1 MGDTPAVLRPFL
13 SCCVLLFWPVSALAA
28 TGSQLL
34 YADITVAIIL
44 AVVLA
49 VLMSRVLR
57 SRGLA
62 SGLEFVA
69 LGYLLGPVLHLIP
82 EEQLR
87 LVPVAEPILS
97 FPVLGMLLSVVS
109 VALGI
114 SIAFTLDIRW
124 FRDWEFEASAE
135 AMPITGAVI
144 ALLAGCTWW
153 IHSFYPLDITHIAL
167 AVGCAAVLVSVDLRP
182 AHIYLNHFN
191 IWGGNRL
198 FGLRLGTT
206 LQGMAIVLAGIALA
220 LMEAGQTGKAPI
232 QAAVMLALQSGLA
245 VMVGLVARAISP
257 ERASG
262 TWKASVALGAILFI
276 AAITE
281 GIGGSSLLMGFIA
294 GLVWVQL
301 DRELASTSRDMEP
314 LIRVSLFVIAGLV
327 WSSNPAP
334 WVFAVALGWLLLRWG
349 ILRFYQRIF
358 RLKTRPV
365 HGLLWSAG
373 ALGIAIV
380 LEIRT
385 ALPPFEGEW
394 STGLMLAILFAELLS
409 RRLFRYAM
417 IDQGGALNRGTS

>member
-1 MGDTPAVLRPFL
+1 MGDTPRVLRPFL
-13 SCCVLLFWPVSALAA
+13 SCCVLLFWPGLAFAATENQLLAA
-28 TGSQLL
+28 DAAVTS
-34 YADITVAIIL
+34 IL

-49 VLMSRVLR
+49 MLMSRVLR
-57 SRGLA
+57 GRGIA

-69 LGYLLGPVLHLIP
+69 LGYLLGPVLHVLP
-82 EEQLR
+82 EEQR
-87 LVPVAEPILS
+87 TLVPVLEPVLE
-97 FPVLGMLLSVVS
+97 FPLLGMLVSVVS

-114 SIAFTLDIRW
+114 SVAFTLDIRW

-135 AMPITGAVI
+135 AMPIVGTAVGI
-144 ALLAGCTWW
+144 LAACTWW
-153 IHSFYPLDITHIAL
+153 VHSFYPLNITHLAL
-167 AVGCAAVLVSVDLRP
+167 AVGCVAVLVSVDLRP

-206 LQGMAIVLAGIALA
+206 LQGMSIVLAGVAFA
-220 LMEAGQTGKAPI
+220 LMQAGQSGKPPI
-232 QAAVMLALQSGLA
+232 QAAVMLAVQCGLA
-245 VMVGLVARAISP
+245 LMVGLIARGISP

-262 TWKASVALGAILFI
+262 TWKASVALGVTLFV

-281 GIGGSSLLMGFIA
+281 GLGGSSLLMGFVA

-314 LIRVSLFVIAGLV
+314 LIRVALFVIAGLV

-334 WVFAVALGWLLLRWG
+334 WVFVVVFGWLVVRWS
-349 ILRFYQRIF
+349 ILRFYQRLF

-365 HGLLWSAG
+365 HGVLWSSG

-385 ALPPFEGEW
+385 ALPPFEAEW

-417 IDQGGALNRGTS
+417 IDQGGALNRGPA